1 MLRMVPGVQVP
12 LVPLKYMHWS
22 SSGKDTALVTGQR
35 GFDSHPVLLVFDN
48 PAHVDRAH
56 DVAAACRL
64 AMAEVRVQLPLGAL
78 AAGRRKAWY
87 SAGHR
92 RAALV
97 AGARDRGFNSRRPDF
112 IAVGP
117 VLVRAGAC

>member
-1 MLRMVPGVQVP
+1 MRR
-12 LVPLKYMHWS
+12 
-22 SSGKDTALVTGQR
+22 R
-35 GFDSHPVLLVFDN
+35 GFESLPVLLLFDN
-48 PAHVDRAH
+48 SAHHVCAH

-78 AAGRRKAWY
+78 VKQDVGK
-87 SAGHR
+87 SGIP
-92 RAALV
+92 RAP
-97 AGARDRGFNSRRPDF
+97 GARDRRFKSGRPDL

>member
-1 MLRMVPGVQVP
+1 MRRR
-12 LVPLKYMHWS
+12 WFES
-22 SSGKDTALVTGQR
+22 R
-35 GFDSHPVLLVFDN
+35 PVLCAFFDN
-48 PAHVDRAH
+48 SIRTLSAH

-78 AAGRRKAWY
+78 EMQDVGKPGIPPVSGTGERRFQ
-87 SAGHR
+87 SDH
-92 RAALV
+92 
-97 AGARDRGFNSRRPDF
+97 PDL

>member
-1 MLRMVPGVQVP
+1 ML
-12 LVPLKYMHWS
+12 
-22 SSGKDTALVTGQR
+22 
-35 GFDSHPVLLVFDN
+35 LLFDN
-48 PAHVDRAH
+48 SAHHVCAH

-78 AAGRRKAWY
+78 VKQDVGKP
-87 SAGHR
+87 GIP
-92 RAALV
+92 RAS
-97 AGARDRGFNSRRPDF
+97 GARDRRFKSGRPDL